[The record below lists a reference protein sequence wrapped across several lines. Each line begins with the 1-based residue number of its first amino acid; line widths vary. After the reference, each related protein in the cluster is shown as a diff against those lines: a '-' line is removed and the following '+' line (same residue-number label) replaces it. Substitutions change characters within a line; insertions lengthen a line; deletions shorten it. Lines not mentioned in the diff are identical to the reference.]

1 MSESPL
7 RLTRAMA
14 RRKPILRRYGRL
26 VLELPDQPGP
36 VDDPRR
42 RRLRWLRVALIAFL
56 VGLVF
61 ASAAT
66 YGFVTAITTSLPDLR
81 QFDGH
86 STSLAQ
92 DGSIWVT
99 GDTGTPRRIAILR
112 SDQSRV
118 IVQSSGISKVMK
130 DAVVAVED
138 KRFYQH
144 NGVDLNG
151 IGRALF
157 NRFASG
163 TNEGASTITQQLV
176 KNTYLNSTQT
186 VQRKVR
192 EASLAWQLEQRWPK
206 DKILTAYLNTVYFG
220 HNTYGVESASKYYF
234 GTSAKNLD
242 AADSALLAA
251 VLKSPTTYDPIN
263 NPDAALARRNLVL
276 QTMANQGFI
285 DPDTAAVEE
294 GRRLLPIART
304 EPKPLDTRFPYWVQF
319 ITEQLVNR
327 FGTAQTF
334 GGGMKVVTTLDLH
347 QQQLAEQA
355 VKDQL
360 QTQGTRMPQA
370 AVVSIDPRSGEVLAM
385 AGGKPYSARHQFN
398 VPADGHRQPGSSFKP
413 FVYLAALEKGVRP
426 STTFHSSKQ
435 LFDLGGGQFWYV
447 VNSEDAYGK
456 DLNLNEA
463 LVVSDN
469 TVFAQLTMLIKPSSV
484 ADVAHRL
491 GILSPIDSGQPA
503 IGLGGL
509 FVGVTPLEMA
519 HSYATIANNGQR
531 VGGSILFH
539 TPDSGITDP
548 TMEPISIKRI
558 QFPDGKT
565 YVNTPVAVQAVPQDD
580 ALEVTQAMKGVIT
593 RGTGVSANIGRPAAG
608 KTGTTSDFKDA
619 WFVGST
625 PQRTTAV
632 WVGYE
637 NPARP
642 MRTQYNGTPVF
653 GGTFPALIWSDFMRN
668 AMQGLSRDD
677 WAMPVGVPSIPV
689 SVDPRTDERVPPG
702 CKYAQVV
709 VWAESRAPL
718 QMGPCES
725 DLISVPD
732 FEASNKRKANSI
744 ATGSGLQIRYQYRP
758 AQPGDT
764 PGTVVVQ
771 SPSPLS
777 AVQPGSVVTL
787 IIARRIPSILVP
799 NVVATKGQPSTTE
812 GAIARLQAA
821 QFRVIV
827 VDQLDAE
834 GLPLGSIVAQS
845 PAANKP
851 APLGAVITIS
861 ASGDY
866 KGPTVPN
873 IAGKTVAEARTE
885 LEQAGL
891 VAGAINADGV
901 LNPADRVFSV
911 EPSPGSKVPAGTK
924 ITLYVSPF

>member
-1 MSESPL
+1 
-7 RLTRAMA
+7 MA
-14 RRKPILRRYGRL
+14 RRKPTLRRYGRL

-42 RRLRWLRVALIAFL
+42 RRLRWLRVSVIAFL

-66 YGFVTAITTSLPDLR
+66 YGFVTAITTNLPDLR
-81 QFDGH
+81 QFDGRT
-86 STSLAQ
+86 TSLAQ

-99 GDTGTPRRIAILR
+99 GETGTPRRIAILR

-118 IVQSSGISKVMK
+118 IVPSSGISKVMK

-138 KRFYQH
+138 KRFYAH
-144 NGVDLNG
+144 NGVDLPG
-151 IGRALF
+151 IARALF
-157 NRFASG
+157 NRFSSG

-176 KNTYLNSTQT
+176 KNTYLTSTQT

-242 AADSALLAA
+242 PADSALLAA
-251 VLKSPTTYDPIN
+251 VLKSPTTYDPID

-276 QTMANQGFI
+276 QTMADQGFI
-285 DPDTAAVEE
+285 DADTAAVEQ
-294 GRRLLPIART
+294 GRRLLPITRT
-304 EPKPLDTRFPYWVQF
+304 EPKPLDTEYPYWVQF

-334 GGGMKVVTTLDLH
+334 GGGMKVMTSLNLH

-355 VKDQL
+355 LQSQL
-360 QTQGTRMPQA
+360 ATQGKRMPQG
-370 AVVSIDPRSGEVLAM
+370 AVVSIDPRSGDVLAM
-385 AGGKPYSARHQFN
+385 AGGKPYSAKHQFN

-463 LVVSDN
+463 LALSDN
-469 TVFAQLTMLIKPSSV
+469 TVFAQLTMLIKPSIV

-491 GILSPIDSGQPA
+491 GILSPIDEGQPA

-519 HSYATIANNGQR
+519 HAYATIANNGQR
-531 VGGSILFH
+531 VGGSMLFH

-548 TMEPISIKRI
+548 SMEPVSIKRI
-558 QFPDGKT
+558 EFPDGKE
-565 YVNTPVAVQAVPQDD
+565 YVNTPVAVQAVPKDD

-593 RGTGVSANIGRPAAG
+593 YGTGVNAKIYRPAAG

-625 PQRTTAV
+625 PQRTTSV

-642 MRTQYNGTPVF
+642 MRTQYNGSPVF
-653 GGTFPALIWSDFMRN
+653 GGTYPALIWSDFMKN
-668 AMQGLSRDD
+668 AMRGQDHED
-677 WAMPVGVPSIPV
+677 WETPIGVPSIPG
-689 SVDPRTDERVPPG
+689 SVDPRTDKRVPPG
-702 CKYAQVV
+702 CKYAHVV
-709 VWAESRAPL
+709 VWAESLAPL
-718 QMGPCES
+718 DMGPCES
-725 DLISVPD
+725 NLISVPD
-732 FEASNKRKANSI
+732 FSAANKRKANSI
-744 ATGSGLQIRYQYRP
+744 ATGSGLQIRFQYRP
-758 AQPGDT
+758 AQPGEK

-771 SPSPLS
+771 SPSPLT
-777 AVQPGSVVTL
+777 AVESGSVVTL
-787 IIARRIPSILVP
+787 IIA
-799 NVVATKGQPSTTE
+799 
-812 GAIARLQAA
+812 
-821 QFRVIV
+821 
-827 VDQLDAE
+827 
-834 GLPLGSIVAQS
+834 
-845 PAANKP
+845 
-851 APLGAVITIS
+851 
-861 ASGDY
+861 
-866 KGPTVPN
+866 
-873 IAGKTVAEARTE
+873 
-885 LEQAGL
+885 
-891 VAGAINADGV
+891 
-901 LNPADRVFSV
+901 
-911 EPSPGSKVPAGTK
+911 PGSKR
-924 ITLYVSPF
+924 

>member
-1 MSESPL
+1 
-7 RLTRAMA
+7 
-14 RRKPILRRYGRL
+14 
-26 VLELPDQPGP
+26 
-36 VDDPRR
+36 
-42 RRLRWLRVALIAFL
+42 
-56 VGLVF
+56 
-61 ASAAT
+61 
-66 YGFVTAITTSLPDLR
+66 
-81 QFDGH
+81 
-86 STSLAQ
+86 
-92 DGSIWVT
+92 
-99 GDTGTPRRIAILR
+99 
-112 SDQSRV
+112 
-118 IVQSSGISKVMK
+118 
-130 DAVVAVED
+130 
-138 KRFYQH
+138 
-144 NGVDLNG
+144 
-151 IGRALF
+151 
-157 NRFASG
+157 
-163 TNEGASTITQQLV
+163 TQQLV
-176 KNTYLNSTQT
+176 KNTYLTSTQT

-192 EASLAWQLEQRWPK
+192 EASLAWQLEQRWSK

-276 QTMANQGFI
+276 QTMADQGFI
-285 DPDTAAVEE
+285 DADTAAVEQ
-294 GRRLLPIART
+294 GRRLLPISRT
-304 EPKPLDTRFPYWVQF
+304 EPKPLDTKYPYWVQF

-334 GGGMKVVTTLDLH
+334 GGGLKVMTTLNLH

-355 VKDQL
+355 LKNQL
-360 QTQGTRMPQA
+360 ASSDRRMPQGA
-370 AVVSIDPRSGEVLAM
+370 IVSIDPRSGEVLAM

-447 VNSEDAYGK
+447 ANSEDAYGK
-456 DLNLNEA
+456 NLNLNEA
-463 LVVSDN
+463 LALSDN
-469 TVFAQLTMLIKPSSV
+469 PVYAQLTMLIKPSIV

-491 GILSPIDSGQPA
+491 GILAPIDAGQPA

-519 HSYATIANNGQR
+519 HAYATIANNGQR

-548 TMEPISIKRI
+548 SMEPVSIKRI
-558 QFPDGKT
+558 QFPDGKE
-565 YVNTPVAVQAVPQDD
+565 YVNTPVAVQAVPKDD

-593 RGTGVSANIGRPAAG
+593 YGTGVNAKIYRPAAG

-642 MRTQYNGTPVF
+642 MYTQYNGTPVF
-653 GGTFPALIWSDFMRN
+653 GGTFPALIWSDFMKN
-668 AMQGLSRDD
+668 AMRGQTRED
-677 WAMPVGVPSIPV
+677 WETPVGVPSIPV
-689 SVDPRTDERVPPG
+689 SVDPRTMQRVPPG

-709 VWAESRAPL
+709 VWADSLAPL
-718 QMGPCES
+718 DMGPCES
-725 DLISVPD
+725 NLISVPD
-732 FEASNKRKANSI
+732 FAAANKRKANSI
-744 ATGSGLQIRYQYRP
+744 ANGSGLQIRFQYRP
-758 AQPGDT
+758 AQPGDK

-777 AVQPGSVVTL
+777 AVEPGSVVTL
-787 IIARRIPSILVP
+787 IIARKIPSILVP
-799 NVVATKGQPSTTE
+799 NVVATASQPSLTE

-821 QFRVIV
+821 QFRVVV
-827 VDQLDAE
+827 VDQQDAE
-834 GLPLGSIVAQS
+834 GLPLGSVVAQS
-845 PAANKP
+845 PSPGKP
-851 APLGAVITIS
+851 APLGSVVTLS

-866 KGPTVPN
+866 KGSLVPN
-873 IAGKTVAEARTE
+873 VAGKTVDEARAE
-885 LEQAGL
+885 LDKVGL
-891 VAGAINADGV
+891 VAGAINADGL
-901 LNPADRVFSV
+901 LNPGDRVFSI
-911 EPSPGSKVPAGTK
+911 EPSPNSNVPRGTK

>member
-1 MSESPL
+1 
-7 RLTRAMA
+7 MA
-14 RRKPILRRYGRL
+14 RRKPTLRRYGRL
-26 VLELPDQPGP
+26 VLELPDQPGV

-42 RRLRWLRVALIAFL
+42 RRWRWLRVSVIAFL

-66 YGFVTAITTSLPDLR
+66 YGFVTAITTNLPDLR
-81 QFDGH
+81 QFDGRT
-86 STSLAQ
+86 TSLAQ

-99 GDTGTPRRIAILR
+99 GETGTPRRIAILR

-118 IVQSSGISKVMK
+118 IVPSNGISKVMK

-138 KRFYQH
+138 KRFYDH
-144 NGVDLNG
+144 NGVDLPG
-151 IGRALF
+151 IARAVF

-176 KNTYLNSTQT
+176 KNTYLTSTQT

-234 GTSAKNLD
+234 GTSARNLD
-242 AADSALLAA
+242 PADSALLAA
-251 VLKSPTTYDPIN
+251 VLKSPSTYDPIS
-263 NPDAALARRNLVL
+263 NPEAALARRNLVL
-276 QTMANQGFI
+276 QTMADQGFI
-285 DPDTAAVEE
+285 DADTAAVEQ
-294 GRRLLPIART
+294 GRRLLPIARI
-304 EPKPLDTRFPYWVQF
+304 EPKPLDTNYPYWAQF

-334 GGGMKVVTTLDLH
+334 GGGMKVITSLNLRE
-347 QQQLAEQA
+347 QQLAEQA
-355 VKDQL
+355 LADQL
-360 QTQGTRMPQA
+360 QGERMPQGA
-370 AVVSIDPRSGEVLAM
+370 IVSIDPRSGEVLAM
-385 AGGKPYSARHQFN
+385 AGGKPYSVRHQFN
-398 VPADGHRQPGSSFKP
+398 VPADAHRQPGSAFKP

-426 STTFHSSKQ
+426 ATTFHSAKQ

-447 VNSEDAYGK
+447 TNSEDEYGK
-456 DLNLNEA
+456 DLQLPEA
-463 LVVSDN
+463 MALSDN
-469 TVFAQLTMLIKPSSV
+469 TVFAQLTMLIKPSVV

-491 GILSPIDSGQPA
+491 GIISPIDEGQPA

-519 HSYATIANNGQR
+519 HAYATIANNGQR

-548 TMEPISIKRI
+548 SMEPVSIKRI
-558 QFPDGKT
+558 IFPDGREL
-565 YVNTPVAVQAVPQDD
+565 VNTPVAVQAVPEED
-580 ALEVTQAMKGVIT
+580 ALEVTQSMRGVI
-593 RGTGVSANIGRPAAG
+593 RYGTGKAANIGRPAAG

-625 PQRTTAV
+625 PQRTVST

-642 MRTQYNGTPVF
+642 MRTQFNGSPVY
-653 GGTFPALIWSDFMRN
+653 GGTFPALIWGQYMR
-668 AMQGLSRDD
+668 ASLRGQEVED
-677 WAMPVGVPSIPV
+677 WPDPVGKASIPV
-689 SVDPRTDERVPPG
+689 SVDPRTGQRVPPG

-709 VWAESRAPL
+709 VWDQTLAPME
-718 QMGPCES
+718 MGPCES
-725 DLISVPD
+725 NLISVPD
-732 FEASNKRKANSI
+732 FSASNKRKANSI
-744 ATGSGLQIRYQYRP
+744 ANGSGLQIRFQYRP
-758 AQPGDT
+758 AQPGEK

-777 AVQPGSVVTL
+777 AVEPGSVVTL
-787 IIARRIPSILVP
+787 IIARKIPSILVP
-799 NVVATKGQPSTTE
+799 SVVATDSQPSLTE
-812 GAIARLQAA
+812 AAIARLQAA
-821 QFRVIV
+821 QFRVVI
-827 VDQLDAE
+827 VDQQDAE
-834 GLPLGSIVAQS
+834 GLPLGSVVAQS
-845 PAANKP
+845 PSPGKP
-851 APLGAVITIS
+851 APLGSVITIS

-866 KGPTVPN
+866 KGSLVPN
-873 IAGKTVAEARTE
+873 VAGKTVEEARTE
-885 LEQAGL
+885 IAKAGL

-901 LNPADRVFSV
+901 LNPSDRVFSM
-911 EPSPGSKVPAGTK
+911 EPSPNSKVPRDTK
-924 ITLYVSPF
+924 ITLFVSPF

>member
-1 MSESPL
+1 
-7 RLTRAMA
+7 MA
-14 RRKPILRRYGRL
+14 RRKPTLRRYGRL

-42 RRLRWLRVALIAFL
+42 RRWHWFRVSIVAFL

-66 YGFVTAITTSLPDLR
+66 YGFVTAITTNLPDLR

-86 STSLAQ
+86 TTSLAQ

-99 GDTGTPRRIAILR
+99 GETGTPRRIAILR

-118 IVQSSGISKVMK
+118 IVPSNGISKVMK
-130 DAVVAVED
+130 DAVVSVED
-138 KRFYQH
+138 KRFYRH
-144 NGVDLNG
+144 NGVDLPG
-151 IGRALF
+151 IARALV

-176 KNTYLNSTQT
+176 KNTYLTSTQT

-192 EASLAWQLEQRWPK
+192 EASLAWQLEQRWSK

-220 HNTYGVESASKYYF
+220 HNTYGVESAAKYYF

-251 VLKSPTTYDPIN
+251 ILKSPTTYDPIN

-276 QTMANQGFI
+276 RSMAEQGFV
-285 DPDTAAVEE
+285 DADTAAVEE
-294 GRRLLPIART
+294 GRRLLPVNRI
-304 EPKPLDTRFPYWVQF
+304 EPKPLDTRFPYWAQF

-355 VKDQL
+355 LEDQL
-360 QTQGTRMPQA
+360 TSQGERMPQA
-370 AVVSIDPRSGEVLAM
+370 AIVSIDPRSGEVLAM
-385 AGGKPYSARHQFN
+385 TGGKPYSARHQFN

-413 FVYLAALEKGVRP
+413 FVFLAALEKGVRP

-447 VNSEDAYGK
+447 VNSEDEYGK

-463 LVVSDN
+463 MALSDN
-469 TVFAQLTMLIKPSSV
+469 TVFAQLTMLIKPSII

-519 HSYATIANNGQR
+519 HAYATIANNGQR

-548 TMEPISIKRI
+548 SMEPISIKRI
-558 QFPDGKT
+558 EFPDGRR
-565 YVNTPVAVQAVPQDD
+565 YVNTPIAVQAVPAED
-580 ALEVTQAMKGVIT
+580 ALETTQAMKGVI
-593 RGTGVSANIGRPAAG
+593 RFGTGVNAAIGRPAAG
-608 KTGTTSDFKDA
+608 KTGTTTDFKDA

-632 WVGYE
+632 WVGFE

-642 MRTQYNGTPVF
+642 MRTQYNGTPVY
-653 GGTFPALIWSDFMRN
+653 GGTFPSLIWSDFMGN
-668 AMQGLSRDD
+668 AMRGQDRED
-677 WAMPVGVPSIPV
+677 WDTPTGTASIPV
-689 SVDPRTDERVPPG
+689 SVDPRTAKRVPPG
-702 CKYAQVV
+702 CKYAQVI
-709 VWAESRAPL
+709 VWADALAPL
-718 QMGPCES
+718 DMGPCES
-725 DLISVPD
+725 DLLSVPD
-732 FEASNKRKANSI
+732 FTASNKRKANSI
-744 ATGSGLQIRYQYRP
+744 ATGSGLQIRFQYRP
-758 AQPGDT
+758 ALPGEK

-771 SPSPLS
+771 SPAPLS
-777 AVQPGSVVTL
+777 AVAPGSVVTL
-787 IIARRIPSILVP
+787 IIARRIPSVLVP
-799 NVVATKGQPSTTE
+799 DVVATQDQPSTTE
-812 GAIARLQAA
+812 GAIARLLAA

-827 VDQLDAE
+827 ADQQDAE
-834 GLPLGSIVAQS
+834 GLPLGSVVAQS
-845 PAANKP
+845 PSPGKP
-851 APLGAVITIS
+851 APLGSVITIS

-866 KGPTVPN
+866 KGAIVPN
-873 IAGKTVAEARTE
+873 VAGKTVAEA
-885 LEQAGL
+885 QAALDKVGL
-891 VAGAINADGV
+891 VAGAINADGL
-901 LNPADRVFSV
+901 LNPEDRVFSV
-911 EPSPGSKVPAGTK
+911 EPSPGSKLPPGTK
-924 ITLYVSPF
+924 VTLYVSPF

>member
-1 MSESPL
+1 
-7 RLTRAMA
+7 MA
-14 RRKPILRRYGRL
+14 RRKPTLRRYGRL
-26 VLELPDQPGP
+26 VLELPDQPGV

-42 RRLRWLRVALIAFL
+42 RRWRWLRVSVIAFL

-66 YGFVTAITTSLPDLR
+66 YGFVTAITTNLPDLR
-81 QFDGH
+81 QFDGRT
-86 STSLAQ
+86 TSLAQ

-99 GDTGTPRRIAILR
+99 GETGTPRRIAILR

-118 IVQSSGISKVMK
+118 IVPSNGISKVMK

-138 KRFYQH
+138 KRFYDH
-144 NGVDLNG
+144 NGVDLPG
-151 IGRALF
+151 IARAVF

-176 KNTYLNSTQT
+176 KNTYLTSTQT

-234 GTSAKNLD
+234 GTSARNLD
-242 AADSALLAA
+242 PADSALLAA
-251 VLKSPTTYDPIN
+251 GLKSPSTSDPIST
-263 NPDAALARRNLVL
+263 PEAALARRNLVL
-276 QTMANQGFI
+276 QTMADQGFI
-285 DPDTAAVEE
+285 DADTAAVEQ
-294 GRRLLPIART
+294 GRRLLPITRI
-304 EPKPLDTRFPYWVQF
+304 EPKPLDTNYPYWAQF

-334 GGGMKVVTTLDLH
+334 GGGMKVITSLNLRE
-347 QQQLAEQA
+347 QQLAEQA
-355 VKDQL
+355 LADQL
-360 QTQGTRMPQA
+360 QGTRMPQGA
-370 AVVSIDPRSGEVLAM
+370 IVSIDPRSGEVLAM
-385 AGGKPYSARHQFN
+385 AGGKPYSVRHQFN
-398 VPADGHRQPGSSFKP
+398 VPADAHRQPGSAFKP

-426 STTFHSSKQ
+426 STTFHSAKQ

-447 VNSEDAYGK
+447 TNSEDEYGK
-456 DLNLNEA
+456 DLQLPEA
-463 LVVSDN
+463 MALSDN
-469 TVFAQLTMLIKPSSV
+469 TVFAQLTMLIKPSVV

-491 GILSPIDSGQPA
+491 GIISPIDEGQPA

-519 HSYATIANNGQR
+519 HAYATIANNGQR

-548 TMEPISIKRI
+548 SMEPVSIKRI
-558 QFPDGKT
+558 IFPDGREL
-565 YVNTPVAVQAVPQDD
+565 VNTPVAVQAVPEED
-580 ALEVTQAMKGVIT
+580 ALEVTQSMRGVI
-593 RGTGVSANIGRPAAG
+593 RYGTGKAANIGRPAAG

-625 PQRTTAV
+625 PQRTVST

-642 MRTQYNGTPVF
+642 MRTQFNGTPVY
-653 GGTFPALIWSDFMRN
+653 GGTFPALIWSQYMR
-668 AMQGLSRDD
+668 ASLRGQEVED
-677 WAMPVGVPSIPV
+677 WPDPVGKASIPV
-689 SVDPRTDERVPPG
+689 SVDPRTGQRVPPG

-709 VWAESRAPL
+709 VWDQTLAPME
-718 QMGPCES
+718 MGPCES
-725 DLISVPD
+725 NLISVPD
-732 FEASNKRKANSI
+732 FSASNKRKANSI
-744 ATGSGLQIRYQYRP
+744 ANGSGLQIRFQYRP
-758 AQPGDT
+758 AQPGEK

-777 AVQPGSVVTL
+777 AVEPGSVVTL
-787 IIARRIPSILVP
+787 IIARKIPSILVP
-799 NVVATKGQPSTTE
+799 SVVATDSQPSLTE
-812 GAIARLQAA
+812 AAIARLQAA
-821 QFRVIV
+821 QFRVVI
-827 VDQLDAE
+827 VDQQNAE
-834 GLPLGSIVAQS
+834 GLPLGSVVAQS
-845 PAANKP
+845 PSPGKP
-851 APLGAVITIS
+851 APLGSVITIS

-866 KGPTVPN
+866 KGSLVPN
-873 IAGKTVAEARTE
+873 VAGKTVEEARTE
-885 LEQAGL
+885 IAKAGL

-901 LNPADRVFSV
+901 LNPSDRVFSM
-911 EPSPGSKVPAGTK
+911 EPSPNSKVPRDTK
-924 ITLYVSPF
+924 ITLFVSPF

>member
-1 MSESPL
+1 
-7 RLTRAMA
+7 MA
-14 RRKPILRRYGRL
+14 RRKPTLRRYGRL

-42 RRLRWLRVALIAFL
+42 RHWRWLRVTTIAVL

-61 ASAAT
+61 VSAAT
-66 YGFVTAITTSLPDLR
+66 YGFVTAITTNLPDLR
-81 QFDGH
+81 QFDGRA
-86 STSLAQ
+86 TSLAQ

-99 GDTGTPRRIAILR
+99 GETGTPRRIAILR

-118 IVQSSGISKVMK
+118 IVQSDDISKVMK

-138 KRFYQH
+138 KRFYAH
-144 NGVDLNG
+144 NGVDLPG
-151 IGRALF
+151 IARALF

-176 KNTYLNSTQT
+176 KNTYLTSTQT

-251 VLKSPTTYDPIN
+251 VLKSPTTYDPLN
-263 NPDAALARRNLVL
+263 NPEAALARRNLVL
-276 QTMANQGFI
+276 QTMAAQGFI
-285 DPDTAAVEE
+285 DAETAAIEQ
-294 GRRLLPIART
+294 GRRLLPITRT
-304 EPKPLDTRFPYWVQF
+304 EPKPLDTKYPYWVQF

-327 FGTAQTF
+327 FGSAQTF
-334 GGGMKVVTTLDLH
+334 GGGMKVVTTLDLRE
-347 QQQLAEQA
+347 QQLAEQA
-355 VKDQL
+355 L
-360 QTQGTRMPQA
+360 QTQMYSQGKRMPQGA
-370 AVVSIDPRSGEVLAM
+370 LVSIDPRTGEVLAM
-385 AGGKPYSARHQFN
+385 TGGKPYSARHQFN
-398 VPADGHRQPGSSFKP
+398 VPADGHRQPGSAFKP

-426 STTFHSSKQ
+426 ATTFRSAKQ

-447 VNSEDAYGK
+447 VNSEDDYGK
-456 DLNLNEA
+456 DLNLNQA
-463 LVVSDN
+463 MAVSDN
-469 TVFAQLTMLIKPSSV
+469 TVFAQLTMLIKPSIV

-491 GILSPIDSGQPA
+491 GIVAPLDAGQPA

-509 FVGVTPLEMA
+509 FVGVTPIEMA
-519 HSYATIANNGQR
+519 HAYATIANNGQR

-548 TMEPISIKRI
+548 SMDPVSIKRI
-558 QFPDGKT
+558 QFPDGT
-565 YVNTPVAVQAVPQDD
+565 EYVNTPVAVQVVPKDD

-593 RGTGVSANIGRPAAG
+593 DGTGTSARIGRPAAG

-625 PQRTTAV
+625 PQRATAV

-642 MRTQYNGTPVF
+642 MRTQFNGSPVY

-668 AMQGLSRDD
+668 ALRGQDRED
-677 WAMPVGVPSIPV
+677 WEAPIGVPTIPV
-689 SVDPRTDERVPPG
+689 SVDPRTVERVSPN

-709 VWAESRAPL
+709 VWAESLAPL
-718 QMGPCES
+718 DMGPCES

-732 FEASNKRKANSI
+732 FTAANKRKANSI
-744 ATGSGLQIRYQYRP
+744 ATGSGLLIRFQYRP
-758 AQPGDT
+758 AQPGEE

-771 SPSPLS
+771 SPAPLS

-787 IIARRIPSILVP
+787 IIARKIPSILVP
-799 NVVATKGQPSTTE
+799 NVVATANQPSTIE

-821 QFRVIV
+821 QFRVII
-827 VDQLDAE
+827 VDQQSAE
-834 GLPLGSIVAQS
+834 GLPLGSVVAQNPS
-845 PAANKP
+845 SGKP

-866 KGPTVPN
+866 KGTIVPN
-873 IAGKTVAEARTE
+873 VAGKTVAEAQTE
-885 LEQAGL
+885 LEKAGL
-891 VAGAINADGV
+891 IAGAINADGL
-901 LNPADRVFSV
+901 LNPNDRVFSI
-911 EPSPGSKVPAGTK
+911 EPSPNSKVPRGTK